1 MNVHIQDLCFVE
13 GHSDQLTLTAQEN
26 LKRNLLHL
34 ARERASDDESPEQRH
49 ENVQH
54 YYYDALASFM
64 NDYPS
69 VQIDLILIKLDEFP
83 LN

>member
-1 MNVHIQDLCFVE
+1 MPGFNLSTQNFCFAGE
-13 GHSDQLTLTAQEN
+13 DMEILTIDAQED
-26 LKRNLLHL
+26 LKRNLLNA
-34 ARERASDDESPEQRH
+34 ARERASSEKNPEHIQR
-49 ENVQH
+49 